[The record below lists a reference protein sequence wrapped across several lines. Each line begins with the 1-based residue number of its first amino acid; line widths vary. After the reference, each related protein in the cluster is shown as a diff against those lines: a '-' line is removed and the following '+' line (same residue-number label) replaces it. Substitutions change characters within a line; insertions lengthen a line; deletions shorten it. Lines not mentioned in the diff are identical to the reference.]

1 MIGQHISHI
10 ASFIRSYK
18 AENVDTRLS
27 LARHFTGEDELS
39 YLQTAIN
46 QWIESQEIQLKK
58 EQQANIKLNRA
69 NEELSQFSYSASH
82 DLKAPLTSI
91 VGFLRF
97 AKQDTQQGD
106 NEKALYGIE
115 RAMEEAERL
124 SERIEDMLTL
134 AKSELANNEWETV
147 DIASLI
153 EPIWLHMQN
162 AYNDRP
168 AKITTLF
175 THQHAPTTVKVRLQ
189 LIIENL
195 LSNALKYANP
205 EKEFA
210 EIIVQTQGNADEF
223 TLSVRDN
230 GIGIPEAYHD
240 KVFMVFQ
247 RFANS
252 SKPSRLAIVKKNVE
266 QLGGN
271 ITFTSSPEG
280 TTFTIALP
288 QDTLENTT

>member
-1 MIGQHISHI
+1 MFIILIYRVMIGQHISHI

-69 NEELSQFSYSASH
+69 NEELSQFSHSASH

-153 EPIWLHMQN
+153 SNSHSEQEAGSANEPSMERSNFRACGAKTGSNSATNECL
-162 AYNDRP
+162 DR
-168 AKITTLF
+168 IGLF
-175 THQHAPTTVKVRLQ
+175 
-189 LIIENL
+189 
-195 LSNALKYANP
+195 
-205 EKEFA
+205 
-210 EIIVQTQGNADEF
+210 
-223 TLSVRDN
+223 
-230 GIGIPEAYHD
+230 
-240 KVFMVFQ
+240 
-247 RFANS
+247 
-252 SKPSRLAIVKKNVE
+252 
-266 QLGGN
+266 
-271 ITFTSSPEG
+271 
-280 TTFTIALP
+280 
-288 QDTLENTT
+288 